1 MTVLFVILL
10 CAVLIISGI
19 AVAVIGIVLAT
30 QGRKVA
36 GYSLLAVGITIS
48 LLFVAAAVWACVE
61 QLKADKAII
70 RPGYKP
76 RDFQD
81 WIRDK

>member
-1 MTVLFVILL
+1 MSVLSVILL
-10 CAVLIISGI
+10 CAILIISGI

-61 QLKADKAII
+61 QLKADHM
-70 RPGYKP
+70 RPDYKP
-76 RDFQD
+76 TDFKN
-81 WIRDK
+81 WIKNK